1 MACRDFAKA
10 KKAAQ
15 DMTTWYPERDRA
27 LAALRPSPELA
38 PVMMAVGG
46 WVAAGVAVAAS
57 AGAVAASAGAAAAQE
72 TVLRWWDTPIEA
84 TAASCPAI
92 GAAVGATRLNA
103 AAWPVFLEESV
114 DLDAAAGTR
123 AMRADAT
130 TEIIVCAVMGVID
143 DDEERCEFV

>member
-1 MACRDFAKA
+1 MSCAAFFALA
-10 KKAAQ
+10 KSRQA
-15 DMTTWYPERDRA
+15 MTTWYPERDRA

-46 WVAAGVAVAAS
+46 WVAAGV
-57 AGAVAASAGAAAAQE
+57 AVAASAGAAAAQE